1 MGELKAEEYRR
12 AAMVAALAVE
22 MATKMADRQ
31 AGSADIGY
39 IKLSAL

>member
-1 MGELKAEEYRR
+1 MKAEEYGR

-22 MATKMADRQ
+22 MATKMADQQ

-39 IKLSAL
+39 IKLSEL